1 MNSRFYP
8 AFVSI
13 GANLTSQNGRV
24 ALAGCNAA
32 AEALRAI
39 PGLRMQG
46 LSHWYETD
54 PIPAGG
60 PSYVNGVA
68 WLEGNAEPSWLLA
81 RLQAIEARAG
91 RVRPFPNAPRVLD
104 LDIIAMGDL
113 VRDVPDPVLPHPRAH
128 LRRFVLEP
136 LAELAPFWVHPSL
149 HLPIGAL
156 LAKLPPQGVKRL
168 V

>member
-1 MNSRFYP
+1 MKSRFYP
-8 AFVSI
+8 VFVSI
-13 GANLTSQNGRV
+13 GANLTGPNGRV

-46 LSHWYETD
+46 LSHWVETD

-60 PSYVNGVA
+60 PSYVNGMA
-68 WLEGNAEPSWLLA
+68 WLEGNTDPAWLLA

-91 RVRPFPNAPRVLD
+91 RVRPYPNAPRVLD
-104 LDIIAMGDL
+104 LDIIAMGNL
-113 VRDVPDPVLPHPRAH
+113 VRNSPDPVLPHPRAH

-136 LAELAPFWVHPSL
+136 LAELAPSWVHPSS
-149 HLPIGAL
+149 HLTIGAL
-156 LAKLPPQGVKRL
+156 LAALPPQGVKRL